1 MALKSF
7 IDCERKNLEKLQKLQ
22 LPNSFKKVGWVIFSI
37 SIIALFL
44 TTKDTYPKMI
54 VKYTLLLG
62 LLLVSVSKE
71 KVEDELIKNLRM
83 QSVTF
88 AFIAAVLITIT
99 NPLISYLLNFVLS
112 TKQDPFSGVGD
123 WQILWLL
130 LSIQIFYF
138 EYLKKMYQ

>member
-44 TTKDTYPKMI
+44 TTKGTYPKMI

-71 KVEDELIKNLRM
+71 KMEDELIKNLRM